1 MDNELGAFNAIVLRQ
16 TWLFIVNRL
25 GLQSGPILREQE
37 STLRLDY
44 EIDNIADRRTLG
56 SKSMSWI
63 WSKSFVRAW
72 NDLSITW
79 KELMRRIRTLVL
91 DARWTSLWAWWVLF
105 LRRRPISSVDFVERR
120 KIS

>member
-63 WSKSFVRAW
+63 WSKSLVRA
-72 NDLSITW
+72 
-79 KELMRRIRTLVL
+79 
-91 DARWTSLWAWWVLF
+91 
-105 LRRRPISSVDFVERR
+105 
-120 KIS
+120 